1 MMMAGRCDF
10 RRRKCAM
17 TTRSEILAAA
27 RDHFARESYESVGLR
42 DIARDVGV
50 DVALIGRYF
59 GNKEGL
65 FREVLQGHPPSAPE
79 FEVSAQELPAYL
91 ASLIISDEGNDGR
104 VHAEKLLIVL
114 RSASSTAAAPI
125 VRERIEADLVRPL
138 AQIIGEPDAE
148 GRSRMLL
155 SVLLGTKVV
164 EAIMATGGMAA
175 GDKDLARKRLER
187 VFTAAIAPDAAPN
200 I

>member
-27 RDHFARESYESVGLR
+27 RRHFASESYENVGLR

-65 FREVLQGHPPSAPE
+65 FREVLQSDSPEPPQ
-79 FEVSAQELPAYL
+79 FDVSSDELPAYL
-91 ASLIISDEGNDGR
+91 ASLVASDDGNSGR

-114 RSASSTAAAPI
+114 RSASSPVASPLI
-125 VRERIEADLVRPL
+125 RERIQADILSPL
-138 AQIIGEPDAE
+138 AKIIGEPNACV
-148 GRSRMLL
+148 RSRMLL

-164 EAIMATGGMAA
+164 EAITATEQMPADDRACMRKGLEKLFAA
-175 GDKDLARKRLER
+175 AVSAG
-187 VFTAAIAPDAAPN
+187 
-200 I
+200 